1 MWAIL
6 RMLFNFDM
14 FSLRYWNLLLHAQL
28 RGFGG
33 FVFGI
38 LILAA
43 IPMYAATTT
52 IIVRTKKPL
61 IEIKI
66 PKFIRDLYAPTPEP
80 ETATPEAPDEEP
92 ADTTPAPT
100 PAEEK
105 SIPNEMR
112 ASFIRARHVMANTPQ
127 APENTGTPS
136 TAPDTYIPVA
146 TPVIAPASSAPAPT
160 APGDLPLPTDFD
172 ILDDAG
178 NNTISMGDVPVF
190 SEITFG
196 DEPTESPTPATPETA
211 APENEYTTDVL
222 KFMAENNRDATTVG
236 DIVISGDIAV
246 ASHTDPEFWIAD
258 DTDWFAPGRMRPSP
272 IAELINISGERNL
285 KPILY
290 LGTDNIL
297 DINARIEQWQ
307 GMGIRVVR
315 QLSEIL

>member
-6 RMLFNFDM
+6 RILFNFDM

-43 IPMYAATTT
+43 IPMYAATAT

-80 ETATPEAPDEEP
+80 ETATPETPDEEP
-92 ADTTPAPT
+92 VDTTPAPT

-112 ASFIRARHVMANTPQ
+112 ASFMRARHIMET
-127 APENTGTPS
+127 TPS
-136 TAPDTYIPVA
+136 CPETTTGAQTPANIYTPVA
-146 TPVIAPASSAPAPT
+146 TPVIAPASSAPAPA

-172 ILDDAG
+172 ILDDTT
-178 NNTISMGDVPVF
+178 NNTISMGNVPVF
-190 SEITFG
+190 SDITFG

-222 KFMAENNRDATTVG
+222 KFMSENNRDATTVG
-236 DIVISGDIAV
+236 DIVISGNIAI

-258 DTDWFAPGRMRPSP
+258 DTDWFAPGRTRPSP
-272 IAELINISGERNL
+272 IAELMNVTGEKNL
-285 KPILY
+285 TPVLY
-290 LGTDNIL
+290 LGADNIL
-297 DINARIEQWQ
+297 DIDARIEQWQ